1 MTGSTPPLTRSDAW
15 ILAALCDERR
25 MGPIRVRDLLYSAD
39 WLNRAI
45 LSFDELSF
53 GLPRLQSAGL
63 VEVTHGTDGPQIRA
77 TDHGQSLRNAVKAD
91 TLGGLLVGMADAVGA
106 PPYPAPESGDRSLG
120 RLPMF
125 SEAQWRAEVAA
136 YRRTFRA
143 DVGKV
148 AATGALA
155 IGGVI
160 GGVLYWW
167 RRKG

>member
-1 MTGSTPPLTRSDAW
+1 MIESTPPLTRSDAW
-15 ILAALCDERR
+15 IVAALCEGRR
-25 MGPIRVRDLLYSAD
+25 NDPVRIRDLLYSAD

-45 LSFDELSF
+45 LTFDELSF
-53 GLPRLQSAGL
+53 GLPRLRSAGL
-63 VEVTHGTDGPQIRA
+63 VEITEGADGPLVRA
-77 TDHGQSLRNAVKAD
+77 TDEGWALRRSVHAG
-91 TLGGLLVGMADAVGA
+91 TLGDLLGAMADAVGA
-106 PPYPAPESGDRSLG
+106 PPYPAPESEDRSLG

-136 YRRTFRA
+136 YGRAFRA

-160 GGVLYWW
+160 GGLLYWW
-167 RRKG
+167 RRKS